1 MSQAPVQTEHLLL
14 SRHTPASGPWGV
26 DRGSVSLMS
35 LNFFTPET
43 DVLWVIREQ
52 CLLFLSKY
60 LSTHL
65 RIFRGRVE
73 NELIAL
79 GCLIPGMWQQVIHT
93 ILVMRL
99 GCGEK
104 RRYIFLK
111 AYFVGKTLYLYM
123 MESLKHSITLFRTY
137 MWKWAISGNLE
148 RALETSKCSW
158 TLPNKKMIK
167 MKQNEGRVCF
177 DDKLK
182 VVQVS
187 STRSQNLHFMLDCC
201 MCIAFAKR
209 YSLTALKQS
218 GLEISSSR
226 AI

>member
-1 MSQAPVQTEHLLL
+1 
-14 SRHTPASGPWGV
+14 
-26 DRGSVSLMS
+26 MS

-52 CLLFLSKY
+52 CLLFLGKY

-79 GCLIPGMWQQVIHT
+79 GCLIPGMWQQLLHT
-93 ILVMRL
+93 TLVMRR
-99 GCGEK
+99 GCREN

-111 AYFVGKTLYLYM
+111 TYSVGKTLYSYM

-137 MWKWAISGNLE
+137 MWKWAISGNLDG
-148 RALETSKCSW
+148 ALETSKRSW

-167 MKQNEGRVCF
+167 MKQNEGRICF
-177 DDKLK
+177 DDKLR
-182 VVQVS
+182 VVRS
-187 STRSQNLHFMLDCC
+187 NSTHSQNLHFMLDCRT
-201 MCIAFAKR
+201 CIAFAKR

>member
-1 MSQAPVQTEHLLL
+1 MPSLSQ
-14 SRHTPASGPWGV
+14 
-26 DRGSVSLMS
+26 
-35 LNFFTPET
+35 
-43 DVLWVIREQ
+43 
-52 CLLFLSKY
+52 Y

-65 RIFRGRVE
+65 RIFRGRVK

-79 GCLIPGMWQQVIHT
+79 GCLIPGMWQQLIHT
-93 ILVMRL
+93 ILVMML

-137 MWKWAISGNLE
+137 MWKWAISGNLDG
-148 RALETSKCSW
+148 ALETSKCSW

-182 VVQVS
+182 GVHVS

-201 MCIAFAKR
+201 TCISFAKR